1 MREHCKTKRERAL
14 LEAFYSTGCRLEEMQ
29 QLNKDDIDW
38 TDMSARVIGKGNKE
52 RVVYLSIRAAYHLK
66 QYLAS
71 RKDDCLALFITERKP
86 YRRLGHR
93 QIQKDIKNIGARA
106 GFGDKVHPHVLR
118 HTFAT
123 LLLDNGAELS
133 EVQHL
138 LGHES
143 PVTTQGYTN
152 VTEEKKRQAHKK
164 YLIQ

>member
-14 LEAFYSTGCRLEEMQ
+14 LEAFYSTGTRLEELQ

-38 TDMSARVIGKGNKE
+38 IDMSARVIGKGNKE

-66 QYLAS
+66 QYLES
-71 RKDDCLALFITERKP
+71 RKDDCPALFVTERKP
-86 YRRLGHR
+86 CRKLGHR

-152 VTEEKKRQAHKK
+152 VTEEKKRAAHKK